1 MMNAD
6 IDAHV
11 SGLRIISDYSVQD
24 FVPGVNI
31 LSHLVIWDFH
41 FSLTL
46 NPPFSHCLPCS
57 TGCHAPPTCPFRF
70 VHISCQPAFSTTC
83 LALQVQVF
91 IPRVNILS
99 NHVIGMFC
107 FSVTLNLPL
116 LVCSYQLPYFLQP
129 PFSTTCLALLAS
141 ITPLPALFRFI
152 HVSCHISSNQS
163 FPLPAL
169 LY

>member
-1 MMNAD
+1 MMNAN

-24 FVPGVNI
+24 FVPGINL

-99 NHVIGMFC
+99 NLVIGMFC
-107 FSVTLNLPL
+107 FSLTLNLPL
-116 LVCSYQLPYFLQP
+116 LVCSYQLPHFLQP

-152 HVSCHISSNQS
+152 HVSCHISSNQC